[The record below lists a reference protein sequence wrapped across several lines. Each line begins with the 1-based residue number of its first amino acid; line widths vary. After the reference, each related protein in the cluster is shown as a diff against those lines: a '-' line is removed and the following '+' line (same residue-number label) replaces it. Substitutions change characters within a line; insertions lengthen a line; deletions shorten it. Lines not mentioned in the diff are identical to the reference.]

1 MRPFELFGPDHLL
14 VLLAIAVVTLSL
26 TLLVRKNPWG
36 IVSVAARVGLALY
49 LLLVGGLVFVMAA
62 RSGLFRLIEL
72 LPFHLCDMA
81 IILAV
86 VALLWR
92 IPWVY
97 EVLYFWALAGTLL
110 AIFTPDVPMGFP
122 DPAFL
127 SFFGIHAGVVASACV
142 LTWGEGMR
150 PRPGA
155 AWTVFGI
162 TNAYAG
168 LVGIVNFIAGTNFMY
183 LNRKPSSPTLLDMLG
198 PWPWYLLVA
207 DALALGLFLLLELPF
222 RRRAAPVMPDRVE

>member
-1 MRPFELFGPDHLL
+1 VRPFVLFGPDHLL
-14 VLLAIAVVTLSL
+14 ALLAIAVVTLSL
-26 TLLVRKNPWG
+26 TLLVRRSPWG
-36 IVSVAARVGLALY
+36 IVSVGARVGLALY
-49 LLLVGGLVFVMAA
+49 LLLTAGLVFVIAA

-81 IILAV
+81 ILLAM

-92 IPWVY
+92 VQWVY

-110 AIFTPDVPMGFP
+110 AVFTPDVTMGFP
-122 DPAFL
+122 DPGFL

-183 LNRKPSSPTLLDMLG
+183 LNRKPSSPTLLDALG

-207 DALALGLFLLLELPF
+207 DVLALGLFLLLELPF
-222 RRRAAPVMPDRVE
+222 RRRAVEASRVE

>member
-1 MRPFELFGPDHLL
+1 VKPFVLFGPDHLL
-14 VLLAIAVVTLSL
+14 ALLAIAVVTLSL
-26 TLLVRKNPWG
+26 TLLVRRSPWS
-36 IVSVAARVGLALY
+36 IVSVGSRVGLALY
-49 LLLVGGLVFVMAA
+49 LLLTAGLVFVIAA

-81 IILAV
+81 ILLAM

-92 IPWVY
+92 VQWVY

-110 AIFTPDVPMGFP
+110 AVFTPDVTMGFP
-122 DPAFL
+122 DPGFL

-183 LNRKPSSPTLLDMLG
+183 LNRKPSSPTLLDALG

-207 DALALGLFLLLELPF
+207 DVLALGLFLLLELPF
-222 RRRAAPVMPDRVE
+222 RRRAVEASRVE

>member
-1 MRPFELFGPDHLL
+1 VKPFVLFGPDHLL
-14 VLLAIAVVTLSL
+14 ALLAIAVVTLSL
-26 TLLVRKNPWG
+26 TLLVRRSPWS
-36 IVSVAARVGLALY
+36 IVSVGSRVGLALY
-49 LLLVGGLVFVMAA
+49 LLLTAGLVFVIAA

-81 IILAV
+81 ILLAM

-92 IPWVY
+92 VQWVY

-110 AIFTPDVPMGFP
+110 AVFTPDVTMGFP
-122 DPAFL
+122 DPGFL

-168 LVGIVNFIAGTNFMY
+168 LVGVVNFIAGTNFMY
-183 LNRKPSSPTLLDMLG
+183 LNRKPSSPTLLDALG

-207 DALALGLFLLLELPF
+207 DVLALGLFLLLELPF
-222 RRRAAPVMPDRVE
+222 RRRAVEASRVE

>member
-1 MRPFELFGPDHLL
+1 MRPFVLFGPDHVLALL
-14 VLLAIAVVTLSL
+14 LTAVVTLSL
-26 TLLVRKNPWG
+26 TLLVRRSPWG
-36 IVSVAARVGLALY
+36 IVSVSARVGLALY
-49 LLLVGGLVFVMAA
+49 LLLTGGLVFVIAA

-81 IILAV
+81 ILLAV

-92 IPWVY
+92 VQGVY
-97 EVLYFWALAGTLL
+97 EVLYYWALAGTLL
-110 AIFTPDVPMGFP
+110 AVFTPDVPMGFP
-122 DPAFL
+122 DPGFL
-127 SFFGIHAGVVASACV
+127 TFFGIHAGVVASACV

-150 PRPGA
+150 PRPGS

-168 LVGIVNFIAGTNFMY
+168 VVGLVNFVAGTNFMY
-183 LNRKPSSPTLLDMLG
+183 LNRKPSAPTLLDMLG

-207 DALALGLFLLLELPF
+207 DVLALGLFLLLELPF
-222 RRRAAPVMPDRVE
+222 RRRNYEGAG

>member
-1 MRPFELFGPDHLL
+1 MRPFVLFGPDHLL
-14 VLLAIAVVTLSL
+14 ALLAIAVVTLSL
-26 TLLVRKNPWG
+26 TLLVRRSPWG
-36 IVSVAARVGLALY
+36 IVSVGARVGLALY
-49 LLLVGGLVFVMAA
+49 LLLTAGLVFVIAA

-81 IILAV
+81 ILLAV

-92 IPWVY
+92 VQWVY

-110 AIFTPDVPMGFP
+110 AVFTPDVSMGFP
-122 DPAFL
+122 DPGFL

-183 LNRKPSSPTLLDMLG
+183 LNRKPSSPTLLDALG

-207 DALALGLFLLLELPF
+207 DVLALGLFLLLELPF
-222 RRRAAPVMPDRVE
+222 RRRAAGSSRVE

>member
-1 MRPFELFGPDHLL
+1 MSTFVLFGPDHILALL
-14 VLLAIAVVTLSL
+14 TIAVVMLAL
-26 TLLVRKNPWG
+26 TLLVRRSPWG
-36 IVSVAARVGLALY
+36 IVSVGARVGLALY
-49 LLLVGGLVFVMAA
+49 LLLVGGLVFVIAA
-62 RSGLFRLIEL
+62 RSGHFRLIEL

-81 IILAV
+81 ILLAV
-86 VALLWR
+86 IALLWR
-92 IPWVY
+92 IQWVY

-110 AIFTPDVPMGFP
+110 AIFTPDVSMGFP
-122 DPAFL
+122 DPGFL

-150 PRPGA
+150 PRRGT

-162 TNAYAG
+162 TNVYAG
-168 LVGIVNFIAGTNFMY
+168 IVGIVNFVAGTNFMY

-222 RRRAAPVMPDRVE
+222 RRRAATTVPVE

>member
-1 MRPFELFGPDHLL
+1 VRPFVLFGPDHLL
-14 VLLAIAVVTLSL
+14 ALLAIAVVTLSL
-26 TLLVRKNPWG
+26 TLLVRRSPWG
-36 IVSVAARVGLALY
+36 IVSVGARVGLALY
-49 LLLVGGLVFVMAA
+49 LLLTAGLVFVIAA

-81 IILAV
+81 ILLAM

-92 IPWVY
+92 VQWVY

-110 AIFTPDVPMGFP
+110 AVFTPDVTMGFP
-122 DPAFL
+122 DPGFL

-183 LNRKPSSPTLLDMLG
+183 LNRKPSSPTLLDALG

-207 DALALGLFLLLELPF
+207 DVLALGLFLLLELPF
-222 RRRAAPVMPDRVE
+222 RRRTVEASRVE